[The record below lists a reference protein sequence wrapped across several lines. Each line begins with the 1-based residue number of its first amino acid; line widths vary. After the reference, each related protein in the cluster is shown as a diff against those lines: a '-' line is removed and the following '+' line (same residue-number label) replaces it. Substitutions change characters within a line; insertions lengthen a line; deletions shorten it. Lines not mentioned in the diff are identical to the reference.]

1 MLKRP
6 AYMTIFASLYLLV
19 FVIFIQLNVF
29 FNLVHVL
36 FLCSPIVVI
45 TLMWR
50 ILRYGNYKG
59 KEFTKDQHWGYQDRP
74 GK

>member
-1 MLKRP
+1 
-6 AYMTIFASLYLLV
+6 MTIFASLYLLV

-29 FNLVHVL
+29 INLVHVL

-45 TLMWR
+45 TLMWS
-50 ILRYGNYKG
+50 ILRYGNYEG
-59 KEFTKDQHWGYQDRP
+59 KEFTKDQHWRYQDRP